1 MRSPSLIHCLLLF
14 AIISAGCAST
24 TDLDAMRNDINQ
36 LKRETFEVKR
46 DMGKIR
52 EQVSGAVKE
61 ESFNAI
67 RESQASLNS
76 QLSELSKEIQVLR
89 GRFDENKF
97 FVDKAMKDSVAERE
111 LFRSQINNLEM
122 RIKELN
128 DKITRLSETKVS
140 APKATTDAEGSA
152 EKAQEQ
158 KGPDDD
164 PKKAYEAAYNLFKE
178 KKYKEAR
185 ERFND
190 FIKRF
195 PKDDL
200 ADNAQFWIGES
211 YYAEKDYEGAIL
223 SYETLIKQYPHSEK
237 VPGALLKQGMAFAE
251 IGDKKTAKV
260 LFERLIEKYPASS
273 EAAAAK
279 KKKAE
284 IEARPQKTQKRK

>member
-1 MRSPSLIHCLLLF
+1 MRSPSLICLSLF
-14 AIISAGCAST
+14 AITLAGCAST

-36 LKRETFEVKR
+36 LKREAFELR
-46 DMGKIR
+46 REIGKLR
-52 EQVSGAVKE
+52 EQSSGAVKE

-76 QLSELSKEIQVLR
+76 QVSELSKEVQVLR
-89 GRFDENKF
+89 GRFEENKF
-97 FVDKAMKDSVAERE
+97 FIDKAMKDAVTERE
-111 LFRSQINNLEM
+111 LLRSQMNSLDV

-128 DKITRLSETKVS
+128 DKVARLGETKTS
-140 APKATTDAEGSA
+140 APKATADAEGGA

-158 KGPDDD
+158 KRPDDD

-211 YYAEKDYEGAIL
+211 YYGEKDYEGAIL
-223 SYETLIKQYPHSEK
+223 SYEALIKHYPGSEK
-237 VPGALLKQGMAFAE
+237 IPGALLKEGLAFAE

-260 LFERLIEKYPASS
+260 LFERLIEKYPDSS
-273 EAAAAK
+273 EAAVAK

-284 IEARPQKTQKRK
+284 LEARPQKTQKRR

>member
-1 MRSPSLIHCLLLF
+1 MRSPSLIYYLLLF
-14 AIISAGCAST
+14 ALLLTGCAST

-36 LKRETFEVKR
+36 LKRETFEIR
-46 DMGKIR
+46 REISKIR
-52 EQVSGAVKE
+52 EQASGAVKE

-89 GRFDENKF
+89 GRFEENKF
-97 FVDKAMKDSVAERE
+97 FIDKAMKDSAAERDF
-111 LFRSQINNLEM
+111 LRSQMSQIEV

-128 DKITRLSETKVS
+128 DRVARLSEIKAS

-164 PKKAYEAAYNLFKE
+164 PKKAYEAAYSLFKE

-211 YYAEKDYEGAIL
+211 YFAEKDYEGAIL
-223 SYETLIKQYPHSEK
+223 SYEALIKHYPGSEK
-237 VPGALLKQGMAFAE
+237 IPGALLKQGLAFAE

-273 EAAAAK
+273 EAAVAK

-284 IEARPQKTQKRK
+284 FEARPQKTQKRR